1 MLVVAGGIS
10 ERCKSNEFC
19 NDNGWT
25 SSTEM
30 YKIGDPLWRLVAKLD
45 NWIQGLIITISIFNF
60 PPFIS
65 FSVILMLMLMH
76 NLNFSRNQML

>member
-19 NDNGWT
+19 NVHGWT

-30 YKIGDPLWRLVAKLD
+30 YKIGDPSWRLLAKLD

-65 FSVILMLMLMH
+65 FSVIMLMLMH

>member
-45 NWIQGLIITISIFNF
+45 NWIQGLD
-60 PPFIS
+60 
-65 FSVILMLMLMH
+65 
-76 NLNFSRNQML
+76 